1 MQKYIVWISG
11 YFPKQRN
18 GKRNV
23 KVQLDL
29 SNCATKED
37 LKNTLGVDASDF
49 SKKTDLVNLKPDV
62 DKSDTDQLKN
72 MQSGL
77 GSLKSKVDKLDID
90 K

>member
-29 SNCATKED
+29 SNCATKKD

-49 SKKTDLVNLKPDV
+49 SKKTDLANLKSDV
-62 DKSDTDQLKN
+62 DKSDTDKLKN
-72 MQSGL
+72 VQSGL
-77 GSLKSKVDKLDID
+77 GSLKSKVDKLDIG